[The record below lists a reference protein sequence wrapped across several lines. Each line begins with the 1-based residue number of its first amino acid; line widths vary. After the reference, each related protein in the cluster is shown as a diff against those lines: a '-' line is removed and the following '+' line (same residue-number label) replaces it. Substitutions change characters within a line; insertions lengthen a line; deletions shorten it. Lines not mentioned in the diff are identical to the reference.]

1 VYELPLIVYRI
12 VKPTITPTGIK
23 GTLVMTVSTIRLPN
37 GDDLSA
43 SLATCEGCGSTMDEH
58 SCGGAGTGGGSVT
71 YTSARSTGPRKPK
84 ADRPPCAHC
93 GGAMHFNMGAT
104 AVNAEC
110 VNRQYSVDIG
120 EMTDPNAA
128 LPVLTLERMQKIV
141 EWAARLSSPISYG
154 KMASAAGGASTYS
167 GLRPKTGRKKKA
179 VAAAAGSK
187 IEDLASEEAEAISEE
202 TPAPTKAKRS
212 KTRKARAKLEEEIVA
227 QIDEGEDEQVGT
239 VEDLDEGEVI
249 AEAEEILEDPTED
262 EAPVVDS
269 EETARDERARR
280 REERSA
286 RRKELLRSGNL

>member
-1 VYELPLIVYRI
+1 
-12 VKPTITPTGIK
+12 
-23 GTLVMTVSTIRLPN
+23 MAVSTIRLPN

-43 SLATCEGCGSTMDEH
+43 NLATCEGCGSTMDEH
-58 SCGGAGTGGGSVT
+58 SCGGATGGGSVT
-71 YTSARSTGPRKPK
+71 YTSGRSTGPRKPK

-110 VNRQYSVDIG
+110 LNRQYSVDIG

-154 KMASAAGGASTYS
+154 KMVSAAGGASTYS

-187 IEDLASEEAEAISEE
+187 IEDLASEEAEALAEKA
-202 TPAPTKAKRS
+202 PAPTKTKRG
-212 KTRKARAKLEEEIVA
+212 RKAKAAPPAVVA
-227 QIDEGEDEQVGT
+227 ADFEDDTLDRSVNVVEQSD
-239 VEDLDEGEVI
+239 DLDEEEVV
-249 AEAEEILEDPTED
+249 AEAEEILEEPA
-262 EAPVVDS
+262 APVVDPQ
-269 EETARDERARR
+269 ETARAE
-280 REERSA
+280 REERRR
-286 RRKELLRSGNL
+286 RRKELLRSGR